1 MTELNCVAEICE
13 KETLFV
19 ELHLTTEK
27 QQVLLFP
34 FNTIVVLF
42 VSSCQNHMTRTRL
55 FSMWHVSLLCVSACV
70 CVGLCVFVE

>member
-13 KETLFV
+13 KETLFL

-34 FNTIVVLF
+34 FMLF
-42 VSSCQNHMTRTRL
+42 VSRCQNPMTRTRK
-55 FSMWHVSLLCVSACV
+55 FTMAC
-70 CVGLCVFVE
+70 